1 VKLPIR
7 VLLAV
12 AVLVLAGCSSISRLL
27 DAYTIDI
34 QQGNYVSQEMV
45 SRLKPGMSKEQV
57 RFVMGTPLL
66 TDIFHANRWDY
77 VYYHK
82 VPGGKT
88 VERKLAVF
96 FKDGRLDRLEG
107 DVVTA
112 GELRKFGEAGK

>member
-1 VKLPIR
+1 M
-7 VLLAV
+7 LLA
-12 AVLVLAGCSSISRLL
+12 AALLALAGCSSISGFFEK
-27 DAYTIDI
+27 YTIDI

-82 VPGGKT
+82 IPGGKT
-88 VERKLAVF
+88 VQRKVAVF
-96 FKDGRLDRLEG
+96 FKDGKLDHLEG
-107 DVVTA
+107 DVVSA
-112 GELRKFGEAGK
+112 GERKKFGEADK

>member
-1 VKLPIR
+1 M
-7 VLLAV
+7 LLA
-12 AVLVLAGCSSISRLL
+12 AAALALAGCSSISNLL
-27 DAYTIDI
+27 DSYTIDI

-82 VPGGKT
+82 IPGGKT
-88 VERKLAVF
+88 VERKVAVF
-96 FKDGRLDRLEG
+96 FKDGRLDHLEG

-112 GELRKFGEAGK
+112 KERQKFGEASE

>member
-1 VKLPIR
+1 M
-7 VLLAV
+7 LLAA
-12 AVLVLAGCSSISRLL
+12 AVLALAGCSSISRLFNS
-27 DAYTIDI
+27 YTIDI

-77 VYYHK
+77 VYYDK
-82 VPGGKT
+82 KPGGKP
-88 VERKLAVF
+88 VERKVALF
-96 FKDGRLDRLEG
+96 FKDGKLDHLEG

-112 GELRKFGEAGK
+112 SERQEFGEAGK

>member
-1 VKLPIR
+1 M
-7 VLLAV
+7 LLAA
-12 AVLVLAGCSSISRLL
+12 AVLVLAGCSSISDLL

-82 VPGGKT
+82 IPGGKT
-88 VERKLAVF
+88 VERKLAVL
-96 FKDGRLDRLEG
+96 FKDGKLDRLEG
-107 DVVTA
+107 DVVSA
-112 GELRKFGEAGK
+112 AERQEFGEAGK

>member
-1 VKLPIR
+1 M
-7 VLLAV
+7 LLAA
-12 AVLVLAGCSSISRLL
+12 AVLALAGCSSITRLFNS
-27 DAYTIDI
+27 YTIDI

-77 VYYHK
+77 VYYNK
-82 VPGGKT
+82 YPGGKT
-88 VERKLAVF
+88 VERKVAVF
-96 FKDGRLDRLEG
+96 FKDGKLDHLEG

-112 GELRKFGEAGK
+112 SERQEFGEAGK

>member
-1 VKLPIR
+1 M
-7 VLLAV
+7 LLAA
-12 AVLVLAGCSSISRLL
+12 AVLALAGCSSISRLL

-82 VPGGKT
+82 IPGGKT
-88 VERKLAVF
+88 VQRKVAVL
-96 FKDGRLDRLEG
+96 FKDGKLDHLDG

-112 GELRKFGEAGK
+112 GERQEFGEAGK